1 MKSLTIIQETRA
13 GLLAEVA
20 TLLEHHK
27 IDLRSIDGSTAGS
40 LAVISLIAEPYDECF
55 KVLNDAGFKVFA
67 NEQVLVRITDH
78 PGALAELSRRLANVQ
93 VDIRSIHIVQNEGET
108 CIVALET
115 ENDFS
120 AKQVLGDILV

>member
-1 MKSLTIIQETRA
+1 MKRLTIIQETRA

-20 TLLEHHK
+20 TMLEHNK

-67 NEQVLVRITDH
+67 NEQVLVRITDQ

-115 ENDFS
+115 ENNFS